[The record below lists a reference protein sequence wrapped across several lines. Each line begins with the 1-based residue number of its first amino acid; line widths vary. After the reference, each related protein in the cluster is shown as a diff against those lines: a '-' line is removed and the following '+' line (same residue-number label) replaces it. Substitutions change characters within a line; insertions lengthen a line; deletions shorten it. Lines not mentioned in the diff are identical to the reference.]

1 MGYSNQTKTG
11 QSQTRDETYRAQK
24 HGWLADGRS
33 IDLTRRWA
41 GRVAWVVGV
50 GGGGGG
56 GGKAVCFQ
64 DIEFSKSVSGL
75 ID

>member
-33 IDLTRRWA
+33 INLTRRWA
-41 GRVAWVVGV
+41 GGVAWFVGV
-50 GGGGGG
+50 GGGRGGG
-56 GGKAVCFQ
+56 GGKAVCLE
-64 DIEFSKSVSGL
+64 DIEFRKACRG
-75 ID
+75 